1 MLLAYL
7 LVLLTPLKPVE
18 EICKD
23 AERIQGEWALVMV
36 FTRGAKQDI
45 PDDPIPMCI
54 GPDRIRTIGKEDAW
68 SYQLG
73 REGRLRTIELIPANG
88 PLKGKT
94 LRGIYQLEGNV
105 LWVCLIPDPDAPRP
119 TEMTSEGKHRVLILT
134 RVVRLW
140 WMPSIELP
148 VP

>member
-1 MLLAYL
+1 MLLTYL
-7 LVLLTPLKPVE
+7 LVLLTPLKPVK

-23 AERIQGEWALVMV
+23 AERIQGEWALVAV
-36 FTRGAKQDI
+36 FSRGEKEPT

-73 REGRLRTIELIPANG
+73 REGQLRTIDLIPANG

-94 LRGIYQLEGNV
+94 LRGIYQLDGNV
-105 LWVCLIPDPDAPRP
+105 LQICLVPDPDASRP
-119 TEMTSEGKHRVLILT
+119 TDMSAQGKHRVLMLT

-140 WMPSIELP
+140 WMPSLELP